1 MKNNCSLHIALIA
14 RLEQACGW
22 IISRYSF
29 WDILYIK
36 WISFITRFCSIFQQL
51 LKVPNTITKL
61 WNDKLHKYMRYFFN
75 FPKELTVEEK
85 MLFLNQS
92 LKITFVRH
100 PFVRLVSTF
109 QDKVIDTNY
118 QNWRFALLKK
128 PSYEEVNNN

>member
-1 MKNNCSLHIALIA
+1 M
-14 RLEQACGW
+14 
-22 IISRYSF
+22 
-29 WDILYIK
+29 
-36 WISFITRFCSIFQQL
+36 
-51 LKVPNTITKL
+51 VPNVISKL
-61 WNDKLHKYMRYFFN
+61 WSEKLHKYMRYFFN

-118 QNWRFALLKK
+118 QNWRLALLKK
-128 PSYEEVNNN
+128 PSYEEVISQCSKLEKFLNENDTPPN

>member
-1 MKNNCSLHIALIA
+1 
-14 RLEQACGW
+14 
-22 IISRYSF
+22 
-29 WDILYIK
+29 
-36 WISFITRFCSIFQQL
+36 
-51 LKVPNTITKL
+51 
-61 WNDKLHKYMRYFFN
+61 MRYFFN

-128 PSYEEVNNN
+128 PSYEEVIDKKILKELFYSQNYSGQFADYEQFN